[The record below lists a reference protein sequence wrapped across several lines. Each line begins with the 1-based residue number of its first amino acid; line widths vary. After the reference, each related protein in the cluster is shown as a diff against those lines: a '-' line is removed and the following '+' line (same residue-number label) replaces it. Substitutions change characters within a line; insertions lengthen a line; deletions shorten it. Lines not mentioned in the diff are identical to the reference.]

1 MNTRSERAETERL
14 RAELDV
20 LLYATSHDLAE
31 PARTI
36 RGFLDLLQRRH
47 APALDEDAQEFI
59 AFAVDAAGRLEVMLA
74 GLLEL
79 GRIGRQEPARVTLDL
94 AAIAEAAA
102 ASFRPAVADTGG
114 TLEIGPLPNCEGD
127 PDLWR
132 RLLSIL
138 VDNALTYRSAAPPD
152 IRIYGETG
160 CVIVADNGIG
170 IAGEFHERI
179 FEPFQRLHTRDAI
192 PGSGMGLAIA
202 RKIAE
207 RQGRRIELDS
217 SPGSGSRFAIVG

>member
-1 MNTRSERAETERL
+1 MNTRSERAEIERL

-47 APALDEDAQEFI
+47 GPALDDDAREFI
-59 AFAVDAAGRLEVMLA
+59 GFAVDAAGRLEVMLA

-79 GRIGRQEPARVTLDL
+79 VRIGRQEPAHITLDL
-94 AAIAEAAA
+94 AAIAGAVA
-102 ASFRPAVADTGG
+102 ASFQPALAEAGG
-114 TLEIGPLPNCEGD
+114 TLEIGSLPGCDGD

-132 RLLSIL
+132 RLLGIL
-138 VDNALTYRSAAPPD
+138 IENALTYRSSAPPD

-160 CVIVADNGIG
+160 RVIVADNGIG
-170 IAGEFHERI
+170 IAAEFHERI

-207 RQGRRIELDS
+207 RQGQRIELDS

>member
-1 MNTRSERAETERL
+1 MNALSERLEIERL

-20 LLYATSHDLAE
+20 LLYAASHDLAE

-47 APALDEDAQEFI
+47 ATALDEDAREFI
-59 AFAVDAAGRLEVMLA
+59 GFAVDAAARLEVMLA
-74 GLLEL
+74 GLLDL
-79 GRIGRQEPARVTLDL
+79 GRIGRQEPAHVTFEL

-102 ASFRPAVADTGG
+102 ASFRPVVAEAGG
-114 TLEIGPLPNCEGD
+114 TLEIGPLPICEGD

-132 RLLSIL
+132 RLLGIL
-138 VDNALTYRSAAPPD
+138 IDNALTYRGAAPPD
-152 IRIYGETG
+152 IRIYSETG
-160 CVIVADNGIG
+160 RVIVADNGIG
-170 IAGEFHERI
+170 IATDFHERI

-192 PGSGMGLAIA
+192 AGSGMGLAIA

-217 SPGSGSRFAIVG
+217 SPGNGSRFAIAG

>member
-1 MNTRSERAETERL
+1 MNTRSDRAEIERL
-14 RAELDV
+14 RAEMDV

-47 APALDEDAQEFI
+47 AAALDEDAREFI
-59 AFAVDAAGRLEVMLA
+59 GFAVDAAERLEVMLA

-79 GRIGRQEPARVTLDL
+79 GRIGRQEPAHVTLDL
-94 AAIAEAAA
+94 AAIAAAAA
-102 ASFRPAVADTGG
+102 ASFRPVVTAAGG
-114 TLEIGPLPNCEGD
+114 TLEIGPLPTGEGD

-132 RLLSIL
+132 RLIIIL
-138 VDNALTYRSAAPPD
+138 VENALTYRSAAPPD
-152 IRIYGETG
+152 IRIFGETG
-160 CVIVADNGIG
+160 RVTVADNGIG
-170 IAGEFHERI
+170 IAAEFHERV

-207 RQGRRIELDS
+207 RQGLRIELDS

>member
-1 MNTRSERAETERL
+1 MDTRSDSAEIERL

-31 PARTI
+31 PARTV
-36 RGFLDLLQRRH
+36 RGFLDLLQRRYGS
-47 APALDEDAQEFI
+47 ALDDDAREFI
-59 AFAVDAAGRLEVMLA
+59 GFAVDAAGRLEVMLA

-79 GRIGRQEPARVTLDL
+79 GRIGRQEPAHVALDL

-102 ASFRPAVADTGG
+102 AGFRPNVTAAGG
-114 TLEIGPLPNCEGD
+114 KLEIGELPACEGD

-132 RLLSIL
+132 RLIAIL
-138 VDNALTYRSAAPPD
+138 IDNALTYRSAAPPV
-152 IRIYGETG
+152 IRIDGEAGRIT
-160 CVIVADNGIG
+160 IADNGIG
-170 IAGEFHERI
+170 IAAEFHERI

-192 PGSGMGLAIA
+192 PGVGMGLAIA

-207 RQGRRIELDS
+207 RQGRRIELSS
-217 SPGSGSRFAIVG
+217 SPGTGSRFAIVG